1 MRKWILTAIGIIL
14 SLALGYVFLEGSR
27 RWQRRAVLD
36 ALLLEIVELVALGE
50 IIEFAIVVGNQ
61 FVPASDDHAG
71 HQSVVEKLRRVVY
84 PQLRQHPHMG
94 PHIRRLKGFEPPTWR
109 YRIGAWRFFYE
120 VDEQQQTVL
129 LLTAAH
135 RGAAYR

>member
-1 MRKWILTAIGIIL
+1 LTDYRLFETEQFRRDLQKI
-14 SLALGYVFLEGSR
+14 SR
-27 RWQRRAVLD
+27 
-36 ALLLEIVELVALGE
+36 G
-50 IIEFAIVVGNQ
+50 
-61 FVPASDDHAG
+61 G
-71 HQSVVEKLRRVVY
+71 HQAVVEKLRRVVY

-94 PHIRRLKGFEPPTWR
+94 PHIRRLRGFEPPTWR

-120 VDEQQQTVL
+120 VDEQRRIVM